1 MVDGP
6 TLRINFARIL
16 LCQGIEGIEF
26 VRCGVEGWADYLK
39 RQPLNVSTL
48 HSICSEHSIE
58 VMSQF
63 PIHHLVR
70 LVPKQPIVEVV
81 NVPHVQHVVHVLVL
95 GDVLEPQL
103 ARTEQ
108 GVSKYD
114 GVVLKE
120 IADAAA
126 WRP

>member
-1 MVDGP
+1 MVDGLA
-6 TLRINFARIL
+6 LRINFARIL

-26 VRCGVEGWADYLK
+26 VRCGVEGLTDYLK

-48 HSICSEHSIE
+48 HSICSEHSVE
-58 VMSQF
+58 
-63 PIHHLVR
+63 VR

-81 NVPHVQHVVHVLVL
+81 NVPHVQHVVHFLVL

-108 GVSKYD
+108 GVAKYD

-120 IADAAA
+120 VADGAA

>member
-6 TLRINFARIL
+6 ALRINFARIL

-26 VRCGVEGWADYLK
+26 VRRGVEGWADYLK

-48 HSICSEHSIE
+48 HSICSEHSVE
-58 VMSQF
+58 VMS
-63 PIHHLVR
+63 HRLVR
-70 LVPKQPIVEVV
+70 PVPKQPIVEVV

-108 GVSKYD
+108 GVAKYD

-120 IADAAA
+120 VADSAA